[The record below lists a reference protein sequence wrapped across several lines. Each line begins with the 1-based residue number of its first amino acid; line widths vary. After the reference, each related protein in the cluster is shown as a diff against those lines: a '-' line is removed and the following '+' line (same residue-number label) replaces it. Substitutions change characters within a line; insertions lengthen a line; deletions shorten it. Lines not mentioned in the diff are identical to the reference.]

1 MNAPLPLAPPVARA
15 PAPGV
20 APLLGPMLAEA
31 VAALAAN
38 RLRSGLTMLGMII
51 GVAAVILMLAIG
63 NGVQGQVQRSIAALG
78 SNLLIVNSGAARTGG
93 GFSQGA
99 GSRPTL
105 TLDDAEAIARLPDV
119 IAAAPSSGFTAQVV
133 AGPTNWLTQVTTSTP
148 AWFTVQN
155 WYPEDGRAFSAMEE
169 RQAARVAVIGQ
180 TVARQLFGASDPLGE
195 LLRVR
200 GVTFTVIGVLPERGQ
215 GIGGVDRDD
224 VVVLPLTASL
234 RLVQGG
240 GAFRRFVRT
249 ISVAVAT
256 PEAMPAV
263 EQAITELLR
272 RRHGL
277 GPREENDFSIT
288 NLTAVGQTFQET
300 TGAISL
306 LLGAIGG
313 ISLVVGGIGIMNIML
328 VTVTER
334 TREIGIRKAM
344 GATKGNIL
352 LQFLVEAM
360 MLCLFGG
367 GLGLAVGA
375 AAAYFLAEFAGWQTQ
390 ISSASVITAFTFSAA
405 VGLIF
410 GMWPAKRAAGL
421 DPIDALRYE

>member
-1 MNAPLPLAPPVARA
+1 MNAPLPLPEVQPIAR
-15 PAPGV
+15 PGMV
-20 APLLGPMLAEA
+20 SLLGPMLAEA
-31 VAALAAN
+31 VGALLAN
-38 RLRSGLTMLGMII
+38 RLRSGLTMLGMVI

-63 NGVQGQVQRSIAALG
+63 KGVEGQVSRSIAALG

-119 IAAAPSSGFTAQVV
+119 IAAAPTSSFTAQVV

-155 WYPEDGRAFSAMEE
+155 WYPEEGRAFSAMEE

-180 TVARQLFGASDPLGE
+180 TTARELFGASNPLGE
-195 LLRVR
+195 QIRVR
-200 GVTFTVIGVLPERGQ
+200 GVSFTVIGILPERGQ
-215 GIGGVDRDD
+215 GIGGIDRDD

-240 GAFRRFVRT
+240 GAFRRFVRS

-256 PEAMPAV
+256 PEAMPGV
-263 EQAITELLR
+263 EAAMSDLLR

-277 GPREENDFSIT
+277 SPREENDFAIT
-288 NLTAVGQTFQET
+288 NLTAVGETFQET
-300 TGAISL
+300 TSAISL

-328 VTVTER
+328 VSVTER
-334 TREIGIRKAM
+334 TREIGIRMAL
-344 GATKGNIL
+344 GAPRAAIR
-352 LQFLVEAM
+352 LQFLLEAL
-360 MLCLFGG
+360 MLSIVGCAAGVLLGT
-367 GLGLAVGA
+367 GLAMA
-375 AAAYFLAEFAGWQTQ
+375 ASEFLPFPTI
-390 ISSASVITAFTFSAA
+390 ISPASVIAAFAISAA
-405 VGLIF
+405 VGIF
-410 GMWPAKRAAGL
+410 FGWYPATRAARL
-421 DPIDALRYE
+421 SPIEALRS

>member
-1 MNAPLPLAPPVARA
+1 MNAPLPRPEAPPTGGAGMV
-15 PAPGV
+15 
-20 APLLGPMLAEA
+20 PLLGPMLAEA
-31 VAALAAN
+31 VGALSAN
-38 RLRSGLTMLGMII
+38 RLRSALTMLGMVI

-63 NGVQGQVQRSIAALG
+63 NGVQNQVSRSISALG

-119 IAAAPSSGFTAQVV
+119 VAAAPTSGFTAQVV
-133 AGPTNWLTQVTTSTP
+133 AGPTNWLTQVTTTTP

-155 WYPEDGRAFSAMEE
+155 WYPEEGRAFSAMEE

-180 TVARQLFGASDPLGE
+180 TVARELYGASDPLGE
-195 LLRVR
+195 RIRVR
-200 GVTFTVIGVLPERGQ
+200 GVSFTIVGVLPERGQ

-240 GAFRRFVRT
+240 GAFRRFVRSIT
-249 ISVAVAT
+249 VAAT
-256 PEAMPAV
+256 TPDAMADV
-263 EQAITELLR
+263 EQAIADLLR

-277 GPREENDFSIT
+277 SPREEDDFSIT
-288 NLTAVGQTFQET
+288 NLTAVGETFQET

-328 VTVTER
+328 VSVTER
-334 TREIGIRKAM
+334 TREIGIRMAL
-344 GATKGNIL
+344 GAPRAAIR
-352 LQFLVEAM
+352 LQFLLEAL
-360 MLCLFGG
+360 MLSITGCALGVLVG
-367 GLGLAVGA
+367 TGLAVVA
-375 AAAYFLAEFAGWQTQ
+375 SEFLPFPTV
-390 ISSASVITAFTFSAA
+390 ISPASVVAAFAISAA
-405 VGLIF
+405 IGIF
-410 GMWPAKRAAGL
+410 FGWYPATRAAKL
-421 DPIDALRYE
+421 SPIEALRS

>member
-328 VTVTER
+328 VSVTER
-334 TREIGIRKAM
+334 TREIGIRMAL
-344 GATKGNIL
+344 GAPRAAIR
-352 LQFLVEAM
+352 LQFLLEAL
-360 MLCLFGG
+360 MLSLVGCALGVLLG
-367 GLGLAVGA
+367 TGLSLLASQLLP
-375 AAAYFLAEFAGWQTQ
+375 FPTI
-390 ISSASVITAFTFSAA
+390 ISPASVVAAFAISAA
-405 VGLIF
+405 IGIF
-410 GMWPAKRAAGL
+410 FGWYPATRAARL
-421 DPIDALRYE
+421 SPIEALRS